1 MVYAVATVIKLS
13 FFQQVTNYGS
23 WALAFVLQ
31 AAIAILIVRRKQLR
45 RFPVFFSYTIFHL
58 LQAVLTF
65 VAFKISYAFYFYEW
79 WSGEILD
86 ALITLA
92 VIQEIFLVTF
102 EPYDALRRW
111 GSWLY
116 VGGTIT
122 LCLLALLMSGQHPQ
136 GESSVRVA
144 VLFTLQRSAAFIEIG
159 LMFFLLLFC
168 RLFGMTWRH
177 YVFGIATGLVVM
189 AAIYTAATTVRT
201 HMGGAAEPW
210 TGLVESAGFAL
221 GIVIWTYYFASAKSR
236 LALDRVPGTEK
247 LIMWNRALDQVG
259 RRY

>member
-1 MVYAVATVIKLS
+1 MIKLTL
-13 FFQQVTNYGS
+13 FQQVINYGS

-45 RFPVFFSYTIFHL
+45 TFPVFFSYTIFHL
-58 LQAVLTF
+58 IQAVL
-65 VAFKISYAFYFYEW
+65 AFAALRISYTFYFYEW

-92 VIQEIFLVTF
+92 VIQEIFLITF

-111 GSWLY
+111 GARLY

-122 LCLLALLMSGQHPQ
+122 LCLLALLMSGQHPH

-159 LMFFLLLFC
+159 LLLFLLLFC

-177 YVFGIATGLVVM
+177 YVFGIATGFVVM

-201 HMGGAAEPW
+201 RIGGAAEPW
-210 TGLVESAGFAL
+210 TGLLESAGFAL
-221 GIVIWTYYFASAKSR
+221 GIVIWTYYFASAQSR
-236 LALDRVPGTEK
+236 VALDRVPGTEK
-247 LIMWNRALDQVG
+247 LITWNRALGEIG
-259 RRY
+259 RR